1 MPQPPSPPPADP
13 ARIAKLALDAAVL
26 VHQSGG
32 DTARTTA
39 TLDRAARAL
48 GASRV
53 DAIVSS
59 LSLGVTVSIDGRQET
74 ALRRAPH
81 MGVNFRVLSGVERA
95 VNALEARR
103 VGANGFATLLDD
115 LESYPHYYPAW
126 LVAVFVGFACGAFA
140 ALFHGDLMAVTIT
153 SIGSAL
159 GMRVRQLLAMRHFK
173 PFVFAPAAAFVATLV
188 VGLLLPFTGTPQA
201 ALAASVLFLIPGV
214 PLINGAADLL
224 SGSYLNAL
232 VRLTMGAVFVVGLA
246 LGMSVALRMVV

>member
-1 MPQPPSPPPADP
+1 MHTSPPHPPPEP

-39 TLDRAARAL
+39 TLNRAARAL
-48 GASRV
+48 GAARC

-59 LSLGVTVSIDGRQET
+59 LSLGITVCIDGRQET

-103 VGANGFATLLDD
+103 IGPNGFATLLDD

-126 LVAVFVGFACGAFA
+126 LVAVLVGFACGAFA
-140 ALFHGDLMAVTIT
+140 ALFHGDLPAVVIT
-153 SIGSAL
+153 TLGAAL
-159 GMRVRQLLAMRHFK
+159 GMRVRQLLAQRHFK
-173 PFVFAPAAAFVATLV
+173 PFVFAPAAAFVATLI
-188 VGLLLPFTGTPQA
+188 VGLLKGVTGTPEA

-246 LGMSVALRMVV
+246 LGMSVALRMIP